1 MSYRV
6 FTVPGTGLEP
16 ARLAALAPETSA
28 STIPPPG
35 HCECK
40 DKLIFRI
47 FKTYLC
53 SFRNFM
59 KNILENILVIW
70 LRCQSSI

>member
-1 MSYRV
+1 MSYRGLK
-6 FTVPGTGLEP
+6 VPRTGLEP

-40 DKLIFRI
+40 GNTDF
-47 FKTYLC
+47 
-53 SFRNFM
+53 
-59 KNILENILVIW
+59 
-70 LRCQSSI
+70 